1 MKIRI
6 YSLLI
11 FLVSFNI
18 LSQTRTVTTTNLY
31 SIRFINNE
39 QYTNIMCICNFGE
52 VIKINEFFQGGDI
65 GAHQTTKHWMENRTI
80 ITFDLDNI
88 PLAISNKMI
97 SKATLI
103 LALQNQQNGLPGSK
117 IDIHIF
123 HDKNLITTNY
133 WAEGIYYSSFFDV
146 PNVQEIDITGA
157 VKSAKQNNNSILGLR
172 MSTELYNFSCIF
184 IK

>member
-52 VIKINEFFQGGDI
+52 VIKINEFFRAEILG
-65 GAHQTTKHWMENRTI
+65 HQTTKHWMENQTI

-103 LALQNQQNGLPGSK
+103 LALQNQQNGLHR
-117 IDIHIF
+117 I
-123 HDKNLITTNY
+123 KNRYTYFL
-133 WAEGIYYSSFFDV
+133 
-146 PNVQEIDITGA
+146 
-157 VKSAKQNNNSILGLR
+157 
-172 MSTELYNFSCIF
+172 
-184 IK
+184 